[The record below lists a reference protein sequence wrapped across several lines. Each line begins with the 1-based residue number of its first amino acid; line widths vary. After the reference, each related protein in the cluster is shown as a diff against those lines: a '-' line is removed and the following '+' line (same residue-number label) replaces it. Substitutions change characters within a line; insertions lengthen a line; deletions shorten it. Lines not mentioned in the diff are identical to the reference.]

1 MSLKDKCAI
10 VGVGYTQQGKLP
22 GRSAMSFFVEAAAN
36 AVRDAGLK
44 KEDIDGVLT
53 QSGYNQN
60 VAQFHSM
67 EVSRLLGIAPRY
79 TNQASVGGATCNT
92 LVHQAAMAIEAGLA
106 NYVVCIFG
114 DNAATGGARSPQP
127 SVSLDVGYG
136 QFGAAAGY
144 GQAARRHMHLYGTTH
159 DQLGAVA
166 TSFRKNAMDN
176 PIATMRK
183 PLTLEEYHNSRWVV
197 EPFHLLDCCL
207 VSDGGAAVVVTSAER
222 AKNLKQTPI
231 YIMGMGQSAPC
242 YVPNDVGGKDPTGA
256 KESGEEAFK
265 MAGITQKDIDLCELY
280 DCFTFTA
287 LVTLEDYGFCKKGE
301 GGAFVEGGRLEI
313 GGALPT
319 NTAGGLLSESYMTGM
334 LHIVE
339 GVRQLRGTVEPERQV
354 KDAEI
359 ALVSGNGGILAS
371 HSTTILR
378 R

>member
-1 MSLKDKCAI
+1 MSLKDKYAI
-10 VGVGYTQQGKLP
+10 VGVGYTQQGKIP
-22 GRSAMSFFVEAAAN
+22 GRSASSFFVEAAAN
-36 AVRDAGLK
+36 AIKDAGLK

-53 QSGYNQN
+53 QPGYNEN

-67 EVSRLLGIAPRY
+67 GIARLLGIAPRF

-92 LVHQAAMAIEAGLA
+92 LVHQAAMAIDAGLA
-106 NYVVCIFG
+106 TNVVCVFG
-114 DNAATGGARSPQP
+114 DNAASGANRTPP
-127 SVSLDVGYG
+127 PIVSLETAYG

-144 GQAARRHMHLYGTTH
+144 GQAARRHMHLFGTTQ
-159 DQLGAVA
+159 DQLGAIAVA
-166 TSFRKNAMDN
+166 FRKNAEHN

-183 PLTLEEYHNSRWVV
+183 PLSLEDYHNSRWVV

-222 AKNLKQTPI
+222 AKDLKQKPV

-242 YVPNDVGGKDPTGA
+242 YVPGDVGGKDPTGA
-256 KESGEEAFK
+256 KQAGETAFN
-265 MAGITQKDIDLCELY
+265 MAGITSKDVNICELY

-287 LVTLEDYGFCKKGE
+287 LVTLEDYGFCNKGE

-313 GGALPT
+313 GGSLPT

-334 LHIVE
+334 LHLVE
-339 GVRQLRGTVEPERQV
+339 ATRQLRGTVEPERQV
-354 KDAEI
+354 KNAGI

-378 R
+378 S